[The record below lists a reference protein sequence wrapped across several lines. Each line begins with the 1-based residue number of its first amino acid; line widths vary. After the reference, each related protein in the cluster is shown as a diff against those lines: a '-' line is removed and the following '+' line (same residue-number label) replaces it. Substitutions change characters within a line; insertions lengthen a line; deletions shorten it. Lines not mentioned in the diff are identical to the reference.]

1 MVGMV
6 VSVLSGLKM
15 EIDFPLDSNGKCI
28 NFSSLWYKFTPN
40 FSLDNQSDICRASR
54 TQGKGQQID
63 KVRNK
68 MHS

>member
-1 MVGMV
+1 
-6 VSVLSGLKM
+6 M

-54 TQGKGQQID
+54 TQGKSQPIK
-63 KVRNK
+63 KVKKKKNALLNK
-68 MHS
+68 MFP